1 LVLLPLGLDGEPLGV
16 ELPLGG
22 VVLDGGIGAVADGG
36 DAEGDRSPGRSP
48 TRSERDSLQA
58 VSMPTPSASAQRPVS
73 ILFIERASSCGVAD
87 WVERLQRTCRWWC
100 LDTLGSNYY
109 QCGHQKEMPM
119 KLEGAY
125 EVPAPR
131 DKVWDAFLDPKLL
144 KQAIPGCEKLEAT
157 GPDEYKATMKIGVG
171 GVKGTFE
178 GKVKLGD
185 KKERESYRMAVEG
198 SGGPGFIRGDTVISL
213 TDSNGGT
220 RVSYSADV
228 QVGGLIASVGQR
240 LLGGVSKMM
249 ADKFFTRMGELLQA

>member
-1 LVLLPLGLDGEPLGV
+1 
-16 ELPLGG
+16 
-22 VVLDGGIGAVADGG
+22 
-36 DAEGDRSPGRSP
+36 
-48 TRSERDSLQA
+48 
-58 VSMPTPSASAQRPVS
+58 
-73 ILFIERASSCGVAD
+73 
-87 WVERLQRTCRWWC
+87 
-100 LDTLGSNYY
+100 
-109 QCGHQKEMPM
+109 M

-131 DKVWDAFLDPKLL
+131 DKVWHAFLDPKLL

-178 GKVKLGD
+178 GKVKLSD
-185 KKERESYRMAVEG
+185 KKEPESYRMAVEG

-213 TDSNGGT
+213 ADNAGGT
-220 RVSYSADV
+220 RVSYTADV